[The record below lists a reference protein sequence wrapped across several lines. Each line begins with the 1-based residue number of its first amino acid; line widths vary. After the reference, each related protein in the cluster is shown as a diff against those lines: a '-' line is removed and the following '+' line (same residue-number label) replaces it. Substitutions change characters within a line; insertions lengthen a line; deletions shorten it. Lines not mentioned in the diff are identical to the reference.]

1 MMDQAEHLGQHFS
14 LSGACQALGVP
25 RSSLYRAR
33 QPQPPAKPRPK
44 PSRALSEQERVEVRA
59 VLNSERFQD
68 CPPRQV
74 YATLLDEQ
82 TYLCHWRTM
91 YRILKEHH
99 EVRERR
105 HQLKHPRYAKPELVA
120 TGPNQLWS
128 WDITKLREPAKWH
141 YYYLYVILDVFSRY
155 VVGWLLAEQE
165 SAKLAQLLIVESC
178 TKQHIA
184 REKLTLHSD
193 RGGPMKA
200 KTVAQLLN
208 DLGVTKSHSRPH
220 VPDDNP
226 YSEAHFKTLKY
237 QPDFPGRFG
246 SFQEALVWAR
256 RFFPWYNHQFYHS
269 SLNLLTPASV
279 HYGQAGVILDQR
291 QQVLQAAYQAHPE
304 RFVQGRPQQ
313 PSLPAEVWINQPQ
326 AKTIGLPNQEEQA
339 LILETVS
346 PASPA
351 SALGQPG
358 AQMVSRVP
366 AGQAQ
371 RSLDTGEHPA
381 KLGPTL
387 GTGGPNLTFR
397 H

>member
-1 MMDQAEHLGQHFS
+1 
-14 LSGACQALGVP
+14 
-25 RSSLYRAR
+25 
-33 QPQPPAKPRPK
+33 
-44 PSRALSEQERVEVRA
+44 
-59 VLNSERFQD
+59 
-68 CPPRQV
+68 V

-91 YRILKEHH
+91 YRILKAHH

-105 HQLKHPRYAKPELVA
+105 HQLQHPRSAKPELVA

-128 WDITKLREPAKWH
+128 WDITKLRGPAKWH

-165 SAKLAQLLIVESC
+165 SAQLAETLIAETC
-178 TKQHIA
+178 AKQQIT
-184 REKLTLHSD
+184 RDELTLHAD

-200 KTVAQLLN
+200 KTVGQLLIE
-208 DLGVTKSHSRPH
+208 LGITQSHSRPH

-246 SFQEALVWAR
+246 SFQEALAWAR

-269 SLNLLTPASV
+269 SLGLLTPASV
-279 HYGQAGVILDQR
+279 HYGQAEVILDHR

-304 RFVQGRPQQ
+304 RFVQGRPQP

-326 AKTIGLPNQEEQA
+326 SKTIRLPHQEEQG
-339 LILETVS
+339 LISETVF
-346 PASPA
+346 PAHPA

-358 AQMVSRVP
+358 AQTVSRVP
-366 AGQAQ
+366 VGQAQ

-381 KLGPTL
+381 ILGPTL
-387 GTGGPNLTFR
+387 GGRARP
-397 H
+397 

>member
-1 MMDQAEHLGQHFS
+1 MIDQAEQLGQQ
-14 LSGACQALGVP
+14 LSVLSVCQALGVP

-33 QPQPPAKPRPK
+33 QPQSAQEARPT
-44 PSRALSEQERVEVRA
+44 PDRALSEVEKAEVRA
-59 VLNSERFQD
+59 VLNSERFRD

-91 YRILKEHH
+91 YRILKEHN
-99 EVRERR
+99 EVSERR
-105 HQLKHPRYAKPELVA
+105 NQLKHPRYAKPELVA
-120 TGPNQLWS
+120 SGPNQLWS
-128 WDITKLREPAKWH
+128 WDITKLRGPAKWH

-165 SAKLAQLLIVESC
+165 SAKLAELLIVESC
-178 TKQHIA
+178 TKQNIS
-184 REKLTLHSD
+184 RDELTLHAD

-200 KTVAQLLN
+200 KTVAQLLI
-208 DLGVTKSHSRPH
+208 DLGITKSHSRPH

-246 SFQEALVWAR
+246 SFQEALNWAR
-256 RFFPWYNHQFYHS
+256 GFFPWYNQQFYHS
-269 SLNLLTPASV
+269 SLGLLTPASV
-279 HYGQAGVILDQR
+279 HYGQAAVILDQR
-291 QQVLQAAYQAHPE
+291 QQLLQAAYEAHPE
-304 RFVQGRPQQ
+304 RFVQGRPQR
-313 PSLPAEVWINQPQ
+313 PTLPAEVWINQPQ
-326 AKTIGLPNQEEQA
+326 SKTICLPNQEEQA

-358 AQMVSRVP
+358 AQTVSRVT

-381 KLGPTL
+381 KLGQTL
-387 GTGGPNLTFR
+387 GTGGPDLSFR

>member
-1 MMDQAEHLGQHFS
+1 MIDQAEQLGQQ
-14 LSGACQALGVP
+14 LSVSSACQALGVP

-33 QPQPPAKPRPK
+33 QPQPPQAARPT
-44 PSRALSEQERVEVRA
+44 PDRALSADEKAKVRQL
-59 VLNSERFQD
+59 LNSERFRD

-91 YRILKEHH
+91 YRILKEHN
-99 EVRERR
+99 EVSERR
-105 HQLKHPRYAKPELVA
+105 NQLKHPHYVKPELVA
-120 TGPNQLWS
+120 SGPNQLWS
-128 WDITKLREPAKWH
+128 WDITKLRGPAKWH

-165 SAKLAQLLIVESC
+165 SAKLAELLIVESC
-178 TKQHIA
+178 AKQNIS
-184 REKLTLHSD
+184 RDELTLHSD

-200 KTVAQLLN
+200 KTVGQLLI
-208 DLGVTKSHSRPH
+208 DLGITKSHSRPH

-246 SFQEALVWAR
+246 SSQAALSWAR

-269 SLNLLTPASV
+269 SLELLTPASV
-279 HYGQAGVILDQR
+279 HYGQAAVILDQR
-291 QQVLQAAYQAHPE
+291 QQLLQAAYAAHPE
-304 RFVQGRPQQ
+304 RFVRGRPRR
-313 PSLPAEVWINQPQ
+313 PTLPAEVWINQPQ
-326 AKTIGLPNQEEQA
+326 FKTICLPNQEEHA
-339 LILETVS
+339 LILETVP

-358 AQMVSRVP
+358 AQTVSRVP

-387 GTGGPNLTFR
+387 GTGGPDLFR

>member
-1 MMDQAEHLGQHFS
+1 MIDQAEQLGQQ
-14 LSGACQALGVP
+14 LSVLSACQALGVP

-33 QPQPPAKPRPK
+33 QPQPVQTTRPK
-44 PSRALSEQERVEVRA
+44 PDRALSEAEKAEVRA

-99 EVRERR
+99 EVCERR
-105 HQLKHPRYAKPELVA
+105 NQLKHPRYAKPELVA
-120 TGPNQLWS
+120 SGPNQLWS
-128 WDITKLREPAKWH
+128 WDITKLRGPAKWH

-155 VVGWLLAEQE
+155 AVGWLLAEQE
-165 SAKLAQLLIVESC
+165 SAKLAETLIAESC
-178 TKQHIA
+178 AKQHIS
-184 REKLTLHSD
+184 RDELTLHAD

-200 KTVAQLLN
+200 KTVAQLLI
-208 DLGVTKSHSRPH
+208 DLGITKSHSRPH

-246 SFQEALVWAR
+246 SFQAALSWAR

-269 SLNLLTPASV
+269 SLGLLTPASV

-291 QQVLQAAYQAHPE
+291 QQVLQAAYTAHPE

-313 PSLPAEVWINQPQ
+313 PTLPAEVWINQPQ
-326 AKTIGLPNQEEQA
+326 LKTICLPSQEEQA
-339 LILETVS
+339 LILETVFPAG
-346 PASPA
+346 PASD
-351 SALGQPG
+351 LGQPG
-358 AQMVSRVP
+358 AQTVSRVP

-371 RSLDTGEHPA
+371 RTLDTGEHPA
-381 KLGPTL
+381 KLGQTL
-387 GTGGPNLTFR
+387 GTGGPDLSFR

>member
-1 MMDQAEHLGQHFS
+1 MRQTAEQLAPTVGVTT
-14 LSGACQALGVP
+14 ACQDLGVP

-33 QPQPPAKPRPK
+33 QPLPPAKPRPK
-44 PSRALSEQERVEVRA
+44 SSRALSEEERAEVRA

-74 YATLLDEQ
+74 YATLLDEE

-91 YRILKEHH
+91 YRILKEHN
-99 EVRERR
+99 EVSERR
-105 HQLKHPRYAKPELVA
+105 NQLKHPRYAKPELVA

-128 WDITKLREPAKWH
+128 WDITKLRGPAKWH

-155 VVGWLLAEQE
+155 AVGWLLAEQE
-165 SAKLAQLLIVESC
+165 SAKLAETLIAETC
-178 TKQHIA
+178 TKQHIS
-184 REKLTLHSD
+184 RDELTLHAD

-200 KTVAQLLN
+200 KTVGQLLI
-208 DLGVTKSHSRPH
+208 DLGITKSHSRPH

-237 QPDFPGRFG
+237 HPDFPDRFG
-246 SFQEALVWAR
+246 SFQEALTWAR

-269 SLNLLTPASV
+269 SLGLLTPASV
-279 HYGQAGVILDQR
+279 HYGQAEIILDHR
-291 QQVLQAAYQAHPE
+291 QQVLQVAYQAHPE

-313 PSLPAEVWINQPQ
+313 PTLPAEVWINQPQ
-326 AKTIGLPNQEEQA
+326 LNTIYLPDQEEQA
-339 LILETVS
+339 FILETVS

-351 SALGQPG
+351 SHLGQPG
-358 AQMVSRVP
+358 AQTVSRVP

-381 KLGPTL
+381 KLGQTL
-387 GTGGPNLTFR
+387 GTGGPDLSFR

>member
-1 MMDQAEHLGQHFS
+1 MMQTAEQLAPTVGVKR
-14 LSGACQALGVP
+14 ACQALGVP

-44 PSRALSEQERVEVRA
+44 PSRALSVAERADVRA

-68 CPPRQV
+68 AAPRQV
-74 YATLLDEQ
+74 YATLLDEG

-105 HQLKHPRYAKPELVA
+105 NQLKHPRYAKPELVA

-128 WDITKLREPAKWH
+128 WDITKLRGPAKWQ

-155 VVGWLLAEQE
+155 AVGWLLAEQE
-165 SAKLAQLLIVESC
+165 SAQLAQTLIMETC
-178 TKQHIA
+178 AKQNIA
-184 REKLTLHSD
+184 RDQLTLHAD

-200 KTVAQLLN
+200 KTMGQLLI
-208 DLGVTKSHSRPH
+208 DLGVSESHSRPR

-237 QPDFPGRFG
+237 QPDFPGRF
-246 SFQEALVWAR
+246 SSLAQALAWAR
-256 RFFPWYNHQFYHS
+256 RFFAWYNHQFYHS
-269 SLNLLTPASV
+269 SLGLLTPASV
-279 HYGQAGVILDQR
+279 HYGQAETIMGRR
-291 QQVLQAAYQAHPE
+291 QQVLQVAYEAHPE
-304 RFVQGRPQQ
+304 RFGQGRPE
-313 PSLPAEVWINQPQ
+313 PASLPTEVWINRPPI
-326 AKTIGLPNQEEQA
+326 KTIGLPQPEGQA
-339 LILETVS
+339 LILKPVS
-346 PASPA
+346 PVPA
-351 SALGQPG
+351 LILGQPG
-358 AQMVSRVP
+358 AQAGSRGS

-371 RSLDTGEHPA
+371 RALDAGEHPS
-381 KLGPTL
+381 KLGQTL
-387 GTGGPNLTFR
+387 GTGGTDGSFR